1 MAEFSMFSQFMVN
14 IALAASEL
22 NSMLVLEVDE
32 EQGTREKKE
41 QLQGVIK
48 MTDKLSQSKMKDL
61 NSITDDFVRK
71 DSSYVDLTAVK
82 ALIVKLFQCTVF
94 AVKRSATKGM
104 FTPAA
109 DASGEMT
116 VRSTMT

>member
-48 MTDKLSQSKMKDL
+48 MTW
-61 NSITDDFVRK
+61 
-71 DSSYVDLTAVK
+71 
-82 ALIVKLFQCTVF
+82 
-94 AVKRSATKGM
+94 
-104 FTPAA
+104 
-109 DASGEMT
+109 
-116 VRSTMT
+116 